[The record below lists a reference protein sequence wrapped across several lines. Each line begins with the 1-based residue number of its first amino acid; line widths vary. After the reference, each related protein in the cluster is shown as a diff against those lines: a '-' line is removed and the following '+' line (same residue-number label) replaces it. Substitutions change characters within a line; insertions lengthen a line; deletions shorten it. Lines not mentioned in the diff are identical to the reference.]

1 MSITSGRARSA
12 LSAAERVT
20 EVRKGGRG
28 SLYWFGGAGGRITLA
43 ERHNPGQ
50 SDHGAGLPGDVSARP
65 SRDVRMTP

>member
-1 MSITSGRARSA
+1 V
-12 LSAAERVT
+12 AAFI
-20 EVRKGGRG
+20 G
-28 SLYWFGGAGGRITLA
+28 SVAPAAASPA